1 MVITQYPEAIARYVE
16 TITEATNATAKTCIC
31 TNATAKTCICPHC
44 GGFHDI
50 CSVLITVPPRQTPK
64 ERLRQLLLERS
75 KLAVSEVQG
84 MLRRIGD
91 DPGHSIAVQDRHRP
105 YVRPRAKK
113 RVCVDDI
120 LGNKPPK
127 PTDLPLSP
135 SR

>member
-1 MVITQYPEAIARYVE
+1 MILTQYPDAMNGSPTRC
-16 TITEATNATAKTCIC
+16 ITEATNTTAR
-31 TNATAKTCICPHC
+31 TCICPHC

-50 CSVLITVPPRQTPK
+50 CSVFITVPPKRPPG
-64 ERLRQLLLERS
+64 EWLRQLSLERS

-113 RVCVDDI
+113 RVCSGSAHYRVMI
-120 LGNKPPK
+120 K
-127 PTDLPLSP
+127 
-135 SR
+135 